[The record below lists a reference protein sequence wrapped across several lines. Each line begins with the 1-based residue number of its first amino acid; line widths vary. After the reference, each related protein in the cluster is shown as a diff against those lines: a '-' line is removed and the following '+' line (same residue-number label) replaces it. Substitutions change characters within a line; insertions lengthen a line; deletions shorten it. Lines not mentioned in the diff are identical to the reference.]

1 MASFESGRKTPPEG
15 MGIVP
20 STLAQSKPLSVQATE
35 SGIVSDAATTR
46 VEDDQ
51 QALALP
57 AVPVEPATTAL
68 NPVSKPAKEL
78 EGVGSGG
85 KGPLASVSDMPVE
98 QMGVGAGTL
107 DPHDPRRDDSR
118 LRGFFKSFICWQ

>member
-15 MGIVP
+15 MGIVS
-20 STLAQSKPLSVQATE
+20 STLSQSKPPSVPATE
-35 SGIVSDAATTR
+35 SGIVPDAPTTR
-46 VEDDQ
+46 VEDDH

-57 AVPVEPATTAL
+57 AVPVEPATPAL
-68 NPVSKPAKEL
+68 NPVSKPAEEL
-78 EGVGSGG
+78 GGVGSGG
-85 KGPLASVSDMPVE
+85 TGPLASGSDARVE

-118 LRGFFKSFICWQ
+118 LRRFFKSFICWR